1 MLLEGNDYRLYSSIM
16 ILRATQKV
24 RDRIGLKAT
33 DGEPPNPASQF
44 LEEWYVNNIVLDRRQ
59 YFLFSEA
66 RTLYSVVVPSKGIT
80 SRKKLEE
87 QAVDV
92 LFDQFKH
99 HAGLDSKIFE
109 SLAQSVVI
117 LKAQN
122 RSILSSMNQLTLA
135 IQYGDDD
142 PSQGFDY
149 LNGIIL
155 GALKYDSPRDAFI
168 KAINAID

>member
-1 MLLEGNDYRLYSSIM
+1 M

-24 RDRIGLKAT
+24 RDRIGLKSP
-33 DGEPPNPASQF
+33 DSEPTNRAQRF
-44 LEEWYVNNIVLDRRQ
+44 LEEWYINSIVLDRRQ
-59 YFLFSEA
+59 YFLLSEA
-66 RTLYSVVVPSKGIT
+66 TTVYSVVVPSKGIT

-87 QAVDV
+87 LAVDV

-99 HAGLDSKIFE
+99 HPGLNNRIFE
-109 SLAQSVVI
+109 SLAESVVI
-117 LKAQN
+117 LRTQN

-135 IQYGDDD
+135 AEYGDDD

-155 GALKYDSPRDAFI
+155 GALKYDSPRDAFA
-168 KAINAID
+168 KAVDSIDQSQY

>member
-1 MLLEGNDYRLYSSIM
+1 M

-24 RDRIGLKAT
+24 RDRIGLKAP
-33 DGEPPNPASQF
+33 DSEPPNRAQRF
-44 LEEWYVNNIVLDRRQ
+44 LEEWYINSIVLDRRQ

-66 RTLYSVVVPSKGIT
+66 MTFYSVVVPSKGIT

-87 QAVDV
+87 QTVDV

-99 HAGLDSKIFE
+99 HPGLDSRIFE
-109 SLAQSVVI
+109 SLAHPVVI

-122 RSILSSMNQLTLA
+122 RSNLSSMNQLTLA
-135 IQYGDDD
+135 AQYGDDN
-142 PSQGFDY
+142 PFQCFDY

-168 KAINAID
+168 MAIDSIDQSQY

>member
-1 MLLEGNDYRLYSSIM
+1 M

-24 RDRIGLKAT
+24 RDRIGLKAP
-33 DGEPPNPASQF
+33 DNEPSNRAQRF
-44 LEEWYVNNIVLDRRQ
+44 LEEWYINCIVLERRQ
-59 YFLFSEA
+59 YLLFSEA
-66 RTLYSVVVPSKGIT
+66 KTLYSVVVPSKGIT
-80 SRKKLEE
+80 SRKKLEVL
-87 QAVDV
+87 AIDA

-99 HAGLDSKIFE
+99 NAGLESRIFE
-109 SLAQSVVI
+109 SLSTSIVI

-135 IQYGDDD
+135 AQYDDDD

-155 GALKYDSPRDAFI
+155 GALKYDSPRDALA
-168 KAINAID
+168 KAVDSIDQSQY

>member
-1 MLLEGNDYRLYSSIM
+1 M

-24 RDRIGLKAT
+24 RDRISLKAS
-33 DGEPPNPASQF
+33 DSEPSNRAQRF
-44 LEEWYVNNIVLDRRQ
+44 LEEWYINGIVLDRRQ

-66 RTLYSVVVPSKGIT
+66 KTLYSVVVPSKGIT

-87 QAVDV
+87 LAVDV

-99 HAGLDSKIFE
+99 NTGLESRIFE
-109 SLAQSVVI
+109 SLATSVVI

-135 IQYGDDD
+135 SQYDDDD

-155 GALKYDSPRDAFI
+155 GALKYDSPRDAFA
-168 KAINAID
+168 KAIDTIDQSQY

>member
-1 MLLEGNDYRLYSSIM
+1 M

-24 RDRIGLKAT
+24 RDRIGLKVP
-33 DGEPPNPASQF
+33 DSEPPNRAQRF
-44 LEEWYVNNIVLDRRQ
+44 LEEWYINSIVLGRRQ

-66 RTLYSVVVPSKGIT
+66 MTFYSVVVPSKGIT

-87 QAVDV
+87 LAVEV

-99 HAGLDSKIFE
+99 HQELDSRIFE

-117 LKAQN
+117 FKAQN

-135 IQYGDDD
+135 AQYEDED
-142 PSQGFDY
+142 PSQGYDY

-155 GALKYDSPRDAFI
+155 GALKYDSPRDAFA
-168 KAINAID
+168 KAIDSIAQSQY

>member
-1 MLLEGNDYRLYSSIM
+1 M

-24 RDRIGLKAT
+24 RDRIGLKTA
-33 DGEPPNPASQF
+33 DGESQNPSRF
-44 LEEWYVNNIVLDRRQ
+44 LEEWYVSSIAIDRRQ
-59 YFLFSEA
+59 YLIFSEA
-66 RTLYSVVVPSKGIT
+66 MTLYSVVVPSKGIT
-80 SRKKLEE
+80 SRKKIEE

-99 HAGLDSKIFE
+99 HTDLDSKIFE
-109 SLAQSVVI
+109 SLGQSVVI
-117 LKAQN
+117 LKAHN
-122 RSILSSMNQLTLA
+122 RSILSSINQLMLA

-149 LNGIIL
+149 LNGLIL
-155 GALKYDSPRDAFI
+155 GILKYDSPRDAFY